1 MNLKPTLTL
10 ANVLNPGAGM
20 CQIAIELVAKE
31 SGIPIDVLNGRSR
44 TDSECYARFVIYRLV
59 HSRGITN
66 SEIGRQL
73 GKCPSTIFY
82 GLNSCQNRMD
92 TDPRYREVVL
102 RMEKEFAEALTK

>member
-1 MNLKPTLTL
+1 MKPTLTL

-20 CQIAIELVAKE
+20 AHLALEMVAKE
-31 SGIPIDVLNGRSR
+31 SGISVHILNSRSR
-44 TDSECYARFVIYRLV
+44 TDFECYARFVIYRLI
-59 HSRGITN
+59 HSRGINN

-73 GKCPSTIFY
+73 GKHPSTIYY

-102 RMEKEFAEALTK
+102 RMEKEFAEALMK

>member
-1 MNLKPTLTL
+1 MKPTLTL

-31 SGIPIDVLNGRSR
+31 SGIPVDVLNGRSR
-44 TDSECYARFVIYRLV
+44 QDSVCYARFVIYRLV

-82 GLNSCQNRMD
+82 GLNSCRNRMD

-102 RMEKEFAEALTK
+102 RMEKELAEALTK